1 MVGETR
7 PMNAHPQLQ
16 TALGALFASW
26 LRECQQQVAA
36 YAAQNGYR
44 PTPGMVA
51 GACPATFGDPVV
63 AAWALEQKGHVHPL
77 EELEHE
83 CGSVVLRREPLPVPG

>member
-7 PMNAHPQLQ
+7 PMNAQLQ
-16 TALGALFASW
+16 TAMGALFASW
-26 LRECQQQVAA
+26 LRECRQQVAA
-36 YAAQNGYR
+36 YAAQNGDR